1 MLITLI
7 VNSLF
12 IFGLK
17 YSTQP
22 SEILGKLGTWS
33 TRVLPYWISK
43 PLFGCL
49 MCMSSIWGLVF
60 FVATKGVL
68 HTYDYGVI
76 TLVYIIAL
84 CGFNWIAGTIFNVL
98 QDYGQKLLN
107 DNSSKF

>member
-1 MLITLI
+1 MLIPLI
-7 VNSLF
+7 INSLF

-22 SEILGKLGTWS
+22 SEILGNLGLYAS
-33 TRVLPYWISK
+33 TLPNWISK
-43 PLFGCL
+43 PLLGCL